1 MAPLSGCRLPLVA
14 VVAVAVA
21 NRCCLRWWCLRDSDS
36 DAMRC
41 HGPRLPDVTRTT
53 LSRVNGDGSP
63 DGNEGRGARP
73 KLVCN
78 DLQEARQGQVVE
90 RHREQEQPESGEV
103 PRVESTFTRSLRP
116 CRHLQARGS

>member
-78 DLQEARQGQVVE
+78 DLQILE
-90 RHREQEQPESGEV
+90 RHREQEQPESGERCHV
-103 PRVESTFTRSLRP
+103 SSRRSLV
-116 CRHLQARGS
+116 H